1 MQVFGDIERVEE
13 VAAIRASIADD
24 LDKADAMLPGFARH
38 ERLVSAF
45 VRTGEL
51 VQGLLDEA
59 FEKDGIDE
67 WSPLQD
73 AGARLLRIEADA
85 IVGSWRSGFESGRP
99 RDRRWSVLLE
109 RLAGSGTVRL
119 RQPEGYAFYAVYPES
134 YAEAAC
140 RSGLPASTVVIGIR
154 SIGTGLAAMVSAALG
169 AAPAFSLRPHGHP
182 FERRVAIGPALT
194 RRLLGSRDHPY
205 AIVDEGP
212 GLSGSSFGSVAD
224 WLEQNGVDRA
234 RIHFFPSHDG
244 NPGPKAS
251 ETHVRRWKERPHHV
265 VTADALLSCPQTAAF
280 PSMVSDVAGARCTGW
295 RDISGGSWREIDAS
309 QQMPRPPVDAQFER
323 RKVLFESEADGRR
336 QRFLVK
342 FAGLGEIGTAKARR
356 GGRLCETG
364 LAPRIVGTCH
374 GFIVQQWVETAP
386 TPITAL
392 PRRRVLDH
400 LARYLGFRARHL
412 PAGGQG
418 AGLAD
423 LCDMAVYNLGEA
435 FGEESAE
442 QMRRLAQRNG
452 RPSWT
457 LRRIDSDNRLH
468 AWEWLV
474 TPGGDIV
481 KADALDHNCAHD
493 LVGRQDIAWDV
504 AGAAVEFDLTALER
518 RDLADAVGQVA
529 DGNLDDGML
538 ALFEACYLGFQA
550 GFWSTALVRANEG
563 ERPPIA
569 ALLSRYRRRAGTLFD
584 DRDC

>member
-1 MQVFGDIERVEE
+1 MQVFGDIERGED
-13 VAAIRASIADD
+13 VAAIRAAIARN
-24 LDKADAMLPGFARH
+24 LEKAFAMPPGLARH
-38 ERLVSAF
+38 ERLVAAF
-45 VRTGEL
+45 IRTGEL

-85 IVGSWRSGFESGRP
+85 IIESWRSGFESGQS
-99 RDRRWSVLLE
+99 RDPLWPDLLE
-109 RLAGSGTVRL
+109 RLAGSGTVRF

-140 RSGLPASTVVIGIR
+140 GSGLPASTVVIGIR

-182 FERRVAIGPALT
+182 FERCVAIGPALT
-194 RRLLGSRDHPY
+194 RRLLASRDRPY

-224 WLEQNGVDRA
+224 WLERNGVDRA

-244 NPGPKAS
+244 DPGPKAS

-265 VTADALLSCPQTAAF
+265 VTADALLLDPQTSTLR
-280 PSMVSDVAGARCTGW
+280 SMVSEVAGARCTGW
-295 RDISGGSWREIDAS
+295 RDISGGTWREVDGL
-309 QQMPRPPVDAQFER
+309 QDRPRPPADAQFER
-323 RKVLFESEADGRR
+323 RKALFESEADGRR
-336 QRFLVK
+336 NCFLVK

-356 GGRLCETG
+356 GGRLCEAG
-364 LAPRIVGTCH
+364 FAPRIVGTCH
-374 GFIVQQWVETAP
+374 GFVVQQWVETAP

-392 PRRRVLDH
+392 PRQQVLDH

-418 AGLAD
+418 AGLGD

-435 FGEESAE
+435 FGEELAE
-442 QMRRLAQRNG
+442 QVRRLARRNG
-452 RPSWT
+452 RPSRM

-474 TPGGDIV
+474 TRGGDLV
-481 KADALDHNCAHD
+481 KADALDHNGAHD

-504 AGAAVEFDLTALER
+504 AGAAVEFDLSASER
-518 RDLADAVGQVA
+518 RYLADAVGRMA
-529 DGNLDDGML
+529 DGNLDDDVL
-538 ALFEACYLGFQA
+538 ALCEACYLGFQA
-550 GFWSTALVRANEG
+550 GLWSMALARAHG
-563 ERPPIA
+563 QDRPLIA
-569 ALLSRYRRRAGTLFD
+569 ALLSRYRRRAACLLD